1 MKRIS
6 DKKGGR
12 KKQSA
17 NVHQKNY
24 ATFKE
29 PTDREDFLRQET
41 SQYERIGRNTD
52 DGHLSKERS
61 ADHSSSQSQSAMS
74 VDHQLLSKERSSPKT
89 STNNVKLIPDADSHG
104 KRKPYE
110 AIAYVLP
117 VKRNKKNTVDYCFEP
132 QMKQKEQF
140 VSQNLNQLYWTN
152 NRQEHQSEFE
162 TSPTHLM
169 KNAESKIIINDM
181 TKITVPDSSN

>member
-1 MKRIS
+1 MQMFI
-6 DKKGGR
+6 R
-12 KKQSA
+12 KIMRHS
-17 NVHQKNY
+17 KNLL
-24 ATFKE
+24 TE
-29 PTDREDFLRQET
+29 NFLRQET

-89 STNNVKLIPDADSHG
+89 STNNVKLIPDADNRG

-117 VKRNKKNTVDYCFEP
+117 VKRNKKNTVDYCEMLLRTPNETKRAICFSKSKRP
-132 QMKQKEQF
+132 ILLDRQQARTPARISNF
-140 VSQNLNQLYWTN
+140 TN
-152 NRQEHQSEFE
+152 
-162 TSPTHLM
+162 TS
-169 KNAESKIIINDM
+169 NEERR
-181 TKITVPDSSN
+181 V